1 MSPKNFFGCVIKATN
16 TFAISSFPF
25 LGALGMSSQDARAD
39 EPHYDVELSVATS
52 LPECDR
58 KAEFMALLAPLAPG
72 STLEPPFNR
81 RFLIKI
87 SKAPSGIYNVDHI
100 VTEVQGREI
109 TSSHAEF
116 PGNMACF
123 EVLYRAAVRTASEI
137 QRDLPLPTPTV
148 PTEPPP
154 LPQCPPTDRPNAQS
168 LKKAKVN
175 RKLFLGAG
183 GVVAFG
189 VAPEIVAGM
198 QLHLGGKLSAKWSIE
213 SDIRSTFP
221 EDSRLF
227 VGPTILRV
235 YTVASLTIAPCYRIG
250 SFGGCGLVAAN
261 GVVFESLDRA
271 TSRTESA
278 WSLGLGIRGF
288 LEHKI
293 TDRFSVRADLDLV
306 GLILRTQ
313 IEDFSQARWTPAL
326 INGSAGL
333 SMNVWF

>member
-1 MSPKNFFGCVIKATN
+1 
-16 TFAISSFPF
+16 
-25 LGALGMSSQDARAD
+25 MSSQDARAD

-58 KAEFMALLAPLAPG
+58 KAEFMAMLTPLVPG
-72 STLEPPFNR
+72 STLEEPINR
-81 RFLIKI
+81 RLLITIAKARSGFYSVDLLI
-87 SKAPSGIYNVDHI
+87 S
-100 VTEVQGREI
+100 EMQGREI
-109 TSSHAEF
+109 SATHTEF

-123 EVLYRAAVRTASEI
+123 EVLHRAAVRSASEI
-137 QRDLPLPTPTV
+137 QRDLPPNAPAPLIA
-148 PTEPPP
+148 PPP
-154 LPQCPPTDRPNAQS
+154 LLQCPTPEPPKSDPPNQPTIE
-168 LKKAKVN
+168 
-175 RKLFLGAG
+175 RKLFIGGG

-198 QLHLGGKLSAKWSIE
+198 QLHLGGKLSSKWSIE
-213 SDIRSTFP
+213 GDVRSTFP

-250 SFGGCGLVAAN
+250 AFGGCGLIAAN

-271 TSRTESA
+271 TSQIEGA

-306 GLILRTQ
+306 GQIFRTQ